1 MKNKT
6 LITAIVG
13 CLFSASTVAMERFH
27 GVEDGSDENLKSVCK
42 DYMVNSYL
50 KNDPA
55 LFFYLL
61 PESVK
66 NMEDKIEKSWFEDHT
81 KRFGS
86 DPVAEYE
93 ILEFDNDLEKKEHRG
108 HKVKIINIKYKAGKM
123 DKLKR
128 SICAFEQF
136 KNGRWYL
143 GQKP

>member
-13 CLFSASTVAMERFH
+13 CLFSASAFAMERFH
-27 GVEDGSDENLKSVCK
+27 GLEDGSDENLKSVCK

-81 KRFGS
+81 KKFG
-86 DPVAEYE
+86 DEPITEYE
-93 ILEFDNDLEKKEHRG
+93 FLEISNNIEKDAYKGKATKTIRLEF
-108 HKVKIINIKYKAGKM
+108 KAGEM
-123 DKLKR
+123 DKSKR
-128 SICAFEQF
+128 SFCYF
-136 KNGRWYL
+136 KQSENGRWYL